1 MIVFPESPFIDIYPG
16 SYLAHVKNTYGI
28 RMWFN
33 SKQSS
38 CQCRRCKRGG
48 GSIPGL
54 ERLHLRK
61 KWQPTPVLL
70 PGKSH
75 GQRSLVGFS
84 QWRCKDSNTNEQIT
98 HVKWQPIYQSCQRCH
113 RYQRK
118 EKWWILKIY
127 LIIFRPIGILPGV
140 DALVCHLAPHFGTET
155 LIPLLLGVLSADDS
169 S

>member
-38 CQCRRCKRGG
+38 CQCRRCKWGG

-84 QWRCKDSNTNEQIT
+84 PWDCKELDTTEAIEHPCTQE
-98 HVKWQPIYQSCQRCH
+98 HFCY
-113 RYQRK
+113 
-118 EKWWILKIY
+118 
-127 LIIFRPIGILPGV
+127 II
-140 DALVCHLAPHFGTET
+140 
-155 LIPLLLGVLSADDS
+155 IPLLWKSYICTNIGKDLIKSYW
-169 S
+169 